1 MDLPTDVRVRAPGMR
16 PVIATVEQAVDM
28 IDRQL
33 PVELARLPRWTFAR
47 ALLLEAARTGK
58 SRDLN
63 TALRQ
68 LRQALGTRNG
78 CTRRNERARLIRRLR
93 DAEVTK
99 KSSVP
104 GSRRRSLHDCVRVT
118 PAAPAPAA

>member
-1 MDLPTDVRVRAPGMR
+1 MHQAAVALSGPPGNIGGASNGTPIMDLPTDVRVRAPGMR
-16 PVIATVEQAVDM
+16 SVIATVEQAIDM

-68 LRQALGTRNG
+68 LRQALG
-78 CTRRNERARLIRRLR
+78 NEKWLHE
-93 DAEVTK
+93 AE
-99 KSSVP
+99 
-104 GSRRRSLHDCVRVT
+104 
-118 PAAPAPAA
+118 